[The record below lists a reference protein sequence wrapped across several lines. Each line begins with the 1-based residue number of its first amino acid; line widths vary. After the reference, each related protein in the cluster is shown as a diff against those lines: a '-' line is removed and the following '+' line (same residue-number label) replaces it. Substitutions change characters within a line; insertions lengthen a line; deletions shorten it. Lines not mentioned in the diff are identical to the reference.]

1 MIDIIILCNGK
12 ISEAIALGVDLHCPS
27 GEFSRP
33 FYDYGII
40 NIANKYIYTC
50 MRDDDKSMQWEIYL
64 YSTCLKLLATI
75 FGSLFMGIGDPLC
88 RELTH
93 LLISNSNKRKRV

>member
-1 MIDIIILCNGK
+1 
-12 ISEAIALGVDLHCPS
+12 
-27 GEFSRP
+27 
-33 FYDYGII
+33 
-40 NIANKYIYTC
+40 